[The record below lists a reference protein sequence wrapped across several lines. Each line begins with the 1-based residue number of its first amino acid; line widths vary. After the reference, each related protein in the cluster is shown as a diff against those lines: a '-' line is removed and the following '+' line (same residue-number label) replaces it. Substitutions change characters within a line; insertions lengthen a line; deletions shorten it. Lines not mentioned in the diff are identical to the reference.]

1 MYERQ
6 PIFLK
11 PNFKDRIWGG
21 TNLREK
27 FDYDIPTETTGECWG
42 ISAHSNGPSEILNGP
57 LNGKTLDIIWK
68 ENQDLFRN
76 EGGEHFPLLIK
87 ILDANNDLSV
97 QVHPDDS
104 YAREVE
110 NEAYGKTEC
119 WYILDCEEDSEI
131 IFGHHAQ
138 SREEFQQLIEEG
150 KWDSLLRSI
159 KIKPGE
165 FYYVPSGTIHAI
177 GKGTMILET
186 QQSSDT
192 TYRVYDYDRTD
203 SNGNKRDLHIA
214 QSIEVSTVPHEDP
227 ELHPKREVKEGL
239 VQTELVKEQYFT
251 VWKWEVNGHVQQA
264 TNGDYLLVSVL
275 SGEGSIGVKDE
286 DALSIMKGDHFII
299 PSTMKE
305 FVVEGKLEMM
315 VSKSNG

>member
-1 MYERQ
+1 M
-6 PIFLK
+6 L
-11 PNFKDRIWGG
+11 
-21 TNLREK
+21 
-27 FDYDIPTETTGECWG
+27 
-42 ISAHSNGPSEILNGP
+42 H
-57 LNGKTLDIIWK
+57 GKKIA
-68 ENQDLFRN
+68 NLFRN
-76 EGGEHFPLLIK
+76 EEGEHFPLLIK

-97 QVHPDDS
+97 QVHPDDR

-110 NEAYGKTEC
+110 NETYGKTEC

-138 SREEFQQLIEEG
+138 SREEFQQLIENGE
-150 KWDSLLRSI
+150 WDSLLRSI

-203 SNGNKRDLHIA
+203 ANGNKRDLHIA

-227 ELHPKREVKEGL
+227 EFHPKREVKEGL
-239 VQTELVKEQYFT
+239 VQTELVTEQYFT
-251 VWKWEVNGHVQQA
+251 VWKWEVDGHFQQS
-264 TNGDYLLVSVL
+264 TDGEYLLVSVL
-275 SGEGSIGVKDE
+275 SGEGSIRVKDE
-286 DALSIMKGDHFII
+286 DASPIKKGDHFIL

-305 FVVEGKLEMM
+305 FGVEGKVEMM